1 MQTTFGE
8 FFEDVNEALREAVR
22 ALGGNKKVGPKL
34 WPELLEEQ
42 AANRLRDSLN
52 SEKRDKLSPEQ
63 VILLLRLA
71 CEAGFHGAMGF
82 VSFSARYEAPRPVLP
97 EDQENQLQR
106 QFVDAVQALQ
116 QIQHQLTKVQ
126 ALRRAA

>member
-106 QFVDAVQALQ
+106 QFVDAVQTLQ